1 MEFGHQLQLN
11 TMRKYI
17 ENRKLQWFNYLLKM
31 KQKLW
36 ASRRFEVEIS
46 RLVEIKIE
54 KGPGKQ

>member
-1 MEFGHQLQLN
+1 
-11 TMRKYI
+11 MRKYL

-54 KGPGKQ
+54 KGLVKQ

>member
-11 TMRKYI
+11 TMRKYL
-17 ENRKLQWFNYLLKM
+17 ENRKLQWFNYLFKM

-36 ASRRFEVEIS
+36 ASQRFEVEIS

-54 KGPGKQ
+54 KGLGKQ

>member
-17 ENRKLQWFNYLLKM
+17 ENRKLQWFNYLFKM

-54 KGPGKQ
+54 KGLGKQ